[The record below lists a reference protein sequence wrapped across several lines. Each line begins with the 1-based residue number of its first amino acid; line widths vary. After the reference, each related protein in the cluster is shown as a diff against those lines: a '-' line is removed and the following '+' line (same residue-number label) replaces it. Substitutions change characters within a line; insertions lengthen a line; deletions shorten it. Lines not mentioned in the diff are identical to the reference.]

1 MVKGLY
7 TAYTGMINEQN
18 RMDIMTNN
26 LANLDTVGFKKE
38 GSTSQAFGDILNY
51 EIKDKSEFY
60 LTKRMGTVNPGVRIG
75 ETYTD
80 WEEGPLK
87 ETGNVYDLALSGNGF
102 FNIEFTD
109 KEGNTTTK
117 YSRDGSFTLN
127 ADGTLVTEDGDF
139 VLDTDGNHITVNPN
153 IKTEINEEG
162 EIWQGGANVATIA
175 VTDFE
180 NYDYL
185 EKYGEN
191 LYNTVDGAT
200 PIDADA
206 RVISGYLEQS
216 NVNTVSEMVNMIAIQ
231 RQYESNQKVIK
242 TMDGSLQIACNDLG
256 KV

>member
-7 TAYTGMINEQN
+7 TAYTGMINEQK

-26 LANLDTVGFKKE
+26 LANLDTTGFKKE
-38 GSTSQAFGDILNY
+38 GSTSKAFGDILNY

-80 WEEGPLK
+80 WEEGPFK
-87 ETGNVYDLALSGNGF
+87 ETGNTYDLALSGNGF
-102 FNIEFTD
+102 FNIEYTD
-109 KEGNTTTK
+109 KQGNTTTK

-127 ADGTLVTEDGDF
+127 VDGALVTEDGDF
-139 VLDTDGNHITVNPN
+139 VLDTAGNHIVIDPTHYA
-153 IKTEINEEG
+153 EINYQG
-162 EIWQGGANVATIA
+162 EIWQDGNLAATIA

-185 EKYGEN
+185 AKFGEN
-191 LYNTVDGAT
+191 LYDAVEGAT
-200 PIDADA
+200 QTDSDA

-216 NVNTVSEMVNMIAIQ
+216 NVNTVYEMVSMIAIQ

-242 TMDGSLQIACNDLG
+242 TMDESLRIATNDLG